1 VRTLDEEVGRLV
13 AGPRF
18 SASALAVFAAVGLL
32 LAGIGVYG
40 VIAYSAG
47 QRTREIGVR
56 VALGA
61 TRRQVLWL
69 VVRQGLSILA
79 AGLAGGMIVAV
90 WVAQALAGLLH
101 DVQPADPAAY
111 AAVSVLLSVVAL
123 AAIFLPAYRAT
134 RVNAVVALR
143 AD

>member
-1 VRTLDEEVGRLV
+1 LV
-13 AGPRF
+13 
-18 SASALAVFAAVGLL
+18 LAAV
-32 LAGIGVYG
+32 GVYG
-40 VIAYSAG
+40 VIAYSAA

-69 VVRQGLSILA
+69 VLRQGLGILA
-79 AGLAGGMIVAV
+79 AGLAGGMLVAV
-90 WVAQALAGLLH
+90 WVARGLANLLH
-101 DVQPADPAAY
+101 EVQPTDPWSL
-111 AAVSVLLSVVAL
+111 AAVSALLSAIAL
-123 AAIFLPAYRAT
+123 VAIFVPAYRAA